1 MRAQNI
7 AIAPV
12 AAGVIALALIIALL
26 AVGAAPPFAMP
37 AIDGAR
43 RDLTTALGWEG
54 FFNQLLYFR
63 FTL

>member
-12 AAGVIALALIIALL
+12 AAGVIAFALIIARL
-26 AVGAAPPFAMP
+26 AAEAAHPFVMP
-37 AIDGAR
+37 AIYGAL